1 MLIMFGVGL
10 GALTVMSVLAGVMLG
25 EKVVPG
31 GRRLSPVVGGM
42 LLVLAVL
49 WLIHPAGLPV

>member
-10 GALTVMSVLAGVMLG
+10 GALPVMSVLAGVMLG

-31 GRRLSPVVGGM
+31 GRHLSPIVGG
-42 LLVLAVL
+42 LLLGLAVL
-49 WLIHPAGLPV
+49 WLLHPAGLPV

>member
-10 GALTVMSVLAGVMLG
+10 GALTVMSVLAGVMLL
-25 EKVVPG
+25 EKAVPG
-31 GRRLSPVVGGM
+31 GRRLSSVVGGM